1 MSYNMNENRPKNIGL
16 AGVLRRAVR
25 KITINEK
32 NLLVQDNSNKKNH
45 DENNNHN
52 NNHSNSNSDSHGA
65 ENFNNSNT
73 QNNLVKNLLKTHTN
87 LSHDGVHLP
96 YHTLSGYHVKPYP
109 DDEEDNKNPLS
120 ITINGNKNND
130 ISAFRDFN
138 DSDDNQEN
146 IANDDRKIS
155 LGHFKG
161 LFAYLQK
168 KHLIKSMSIVDGKN
182 NRLSSSHL
190 HSQDYHNHNQNYN
203 KNYNQA
209 HLMVESNE
217 HDINSMSAINLD
229 DRKSRSASQK
239 DNYLGNRHDE
249 NHTINH
255 NDYDNNQ
262 SDFSIHQPDPIAAS
276 LLESDYLI
284 ALEEELY
291 DKGLRKLGL
300 LENGAGETSL
310 VLDAGEDLVLRL
322 GCGEIIFR
330 PNLEE
335 VLQPVYWGY
344 VGNLR
349 YEILPKVDVVNIN
362 ELDVASLSKSLA
374 KKGYDWHDASLDNI
388 GIYHS
393 SPIITDPSGI
403 EARKTSEKHDDV

>member
-45 DENNNHN
+45 DENNN
-52 NNHSNSNSDSHGA
+52 SNSNRNNNSS
-65 ENFNNSNT
+65 ESLNNSNIKD
-73 QNNLVKNLLKTHTN
+73 NLVKNLLKTHTN

-96 YHTLSGYHVKPYP
+96 YHTLSGYHVQPYP
-109 DDEEDNKNPLS
+109 DDENSMDIHTDIDVTNIKNTQSDN
-120 ITINGNKNND
+120 
-130 ISAFRDFN
+130 
-138 DSDDNQEN
+138 NQESLT
-146 IANDDRKIS
+146 NDNRKIS

-161 LFAYLQK
+161 LFPYLQK

-182 NRLSSSHL
+182 NRLSSAL
-190 HSQDYHNHNQNYN
+190 DNHNG
-203 KNYNQA
+203 NYNQT
-209 HLMVESNE
+209 HSMVESNE

-229 DRKSRSASQK
+229 DRSSQGASEK
-239 DNYLGNRHDE
+239 NNYLGNRHDE
-249 NHTINH
+249 NRRINH
-255 NDYDNNQ
+255 DGYDADDNNDGNSNNDNNQ

-276 LLESDYLI
+276 LLESDYLV

-330 PNLEE
+330 PHLEE

-362 ELDVASLSKSLA
+362 ELDVDSLSKSLA
-374 KKGYDWHDASLDNI
+374 KKGYDWHGASLDNI

-403 EARKTSEKHDDV
+403 EARKT